1 VPLQLKVTD
10 ARKSIKNVIN
20 LDTHIQIKMDFINP
34 ESAEKYV
41 EKVGMKK
48 TNVLY
53 LVYFNKEENRKT
65 PVSPFSLKPQS
76 HLSN

>member
-1 VPLQLKVTD
+1 
-10 ARKSIKNVIN
+10 
-20 LDTHIQIKMDFINP
+20 MDFINP

-48 TNVLY
+48 TNVL
-53 LVYFNKEENRKT
+53 LLSLFQQRRKIVRS
-65 PVSPFSLKPQS
+65 VSLFSLKPQS